1 MNAAAVPKRLRV
13 AVLTRVF
20 SAAGGGAE
28 TYSIRLVEQLAARH
42 EVHVFAQKV
51 EHEWPGVTYHQVS
64 SPLAKPR
71 WINQLWFA
79 WKTAQA
85 TRSGFDVV
93 HSHENTWHGDVQT
106 VHVKPGRGNL
116 LGGRTGWR
124 RAAAWLK
131 IALSPRL
138 ITNLALEGARFRQRP
153 DRRVVLASE
162 TLRAQVLVAYPD
174 AASMM
179 SVITPGVTLPAAA
192 PSRGEARRSLGLP
205 QSGALML
212 FVGNDYA
219 RKGLDSLLA
228 AMPRL
233 PEGTMLVVVGSPAG
247 IPAYKERAR
256 NLGLA
261 ERVHFLGAM
270 KEVDLA
276 YRAATLLT
284 HPTLD
289 DTFAMVVLEAMSHG
303 LPVVVSGPAH
313 CGISALLQNGRD
325 ALLLDDPRDDRQLAA
340 AITRLLTEPRL
351 AAELSAQGHV
361 FAQAHSWEEAA
372 RRYEVLYLDGT
383 AVRAAAGLTR
393 PA

>member
-1 MNAAAVPKRLRV
+1 MSAAVPKRLRV

-20 SAAGGGAE
+20 STAGGGAE

-42 EVHVFAQKV
+42 EVHVFAQRV
-51 EHEWPGVTYHQVS
+51 EHEWPGVTYHRVS
-64 SPLAKPR
+64 SPLPKPR

-85 TRSGFDVV
+85 TGSGFDVV

-116 LGGRTGWR
+116 LAGRMGWR
-124 RAAAWLK
+124 SAAAWLK
-131 IALSPRL
+131 IATSPRL
-138 ITNLALEGARFRQRP
+138 IVNLWLEAARFRQRP
-153 DRRVVLASE
+153 HRHVVLASE
-162 TLRAQVLVAYPD
+162 ALRAQVLAAYPE

-179 SVITPGVTLPAAA
+179 SVITPGVALPAAS
-192 PSRGEARRSLGLP
+192 PSRGEARRQLGLP
-205 QSGALML
+205 QSGALLL
-212 FVGNDYA
+212 FIGNDYA
-219 RKGLDSLLA
+219 RKGLDTLLA
-228 AMPRL
+228 AMKGL
-233 PEGTMLVVVGSPAG
+233 PEGTSLMVVGSPDG

-256 NLGLA
+256 GLGLS

-270 KEVDLA
+270 KDVDLA
-276 YRAATLLT
+276 YRAATMLV

-303 LPVVVSGPAH
+303 LPVVVSGPAW
-313 CGISALLQNGRD
+313 CGISALLRNGRD
-325 ALLLDDPRDDRQLAA
+325 ALLLDEPKDERKLAA
-340 AITRLLTEPRL
+340 AITRLLTDSRL

-372 RRYEVLYLDGT
+372 RRYEALYFDG
-383 AVRAAAGLTR
+383 ADARAATGLTR